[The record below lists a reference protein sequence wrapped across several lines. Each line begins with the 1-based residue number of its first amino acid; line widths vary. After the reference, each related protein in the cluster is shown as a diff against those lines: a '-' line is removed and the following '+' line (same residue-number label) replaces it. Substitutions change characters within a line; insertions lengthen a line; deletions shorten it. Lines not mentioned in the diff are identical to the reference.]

1 MGPLPLLTTCL
12 LLFPGSNGFTAK
24 LQPPWVPGGGG
35 VGGKRM
41 GQRGERPTEMND
53 ASDPLD
59 DNEDGVPSSEDSVDS
74 SAPLPPSGGT
84 GNSDESFPNSRS
96 TNEAARVFFE
106 DSSVVAPRAIA
117 MKINGD
123 KTRLQPKMTSP
134 NARAPS
140 QSNNQNS
147 KNNAPPTVKSCLK
160 PLLKMTRPSNVPGV
174 ILFHII
180 GVHLALKAGNLAP
193 LTTAAAAS
201 PSYKSVLL
209 STLLRP
215 SMMVVLLTLLLTSA
229 TSMIVNDYYDA
240 RSGVDA
246 AKARSSAARKRLLGE
261 TADVKSS
268 AELSAKP
275 LATGEVPMR
284 VAKRFL
290 SCLYA
295 TLMISVAFVPGS
307 PARLSV
313 ALGAMLT
320 FWYTQHLKPRIWLKN
335 VTCAALIALSPLTSG
350 SAALHLSNP
359 MEGSVFRAMTS
370 LGRLVLVLF
379 SGFMGREIL
388 MDVLD
393 CESDR
398 AAGVRTVPV
407 RHGKRY
413 ATKTALGFTAI
424 MSALAVIVPS
434 AQLWN
439 AISGLEGPLSLM
451 KAWATPA
458 LRRALLAVI
467 ASGWMVWRAARVVFT
482 EGNNLDLIERAVE
495 EGKISVLLLLA
506 SFV

>member
-1 MGPLPLLTTCL
+1 MEPLALLTTCA

-41 GQRGERPTEMND
+41 GQRGEQPTEINS

-59 DNEDGVPSSEDSVDS
+59 DNEDGVPPSEDPIDS
-74 SAPLPPSGGT
+74 SASSSPSGGT
-84 GNSDESFPNSRS
+84 GNSDPFPNSRS

-106 DSSVVAPRAIA
+106 DSPVVAPGAIA

-134 NARAPS
+134 NARAAS

-147 KNNAPPTVKSCLK
+147 KNAPPTVKSCLK

-174 ILFHII
+174 ILFHIL
-180 GVHLALKAGNLAP
+180 GVHLALKSGNVAP
-193 LTTAAAAS
+193 LTSAAVAS
-201 PSYKSVLL
+201 PSYKSVFL

-229 TSMIVNDYYDA
+229 TSMVVNDYYDA

-261 TADVKSS
+261 MADVKSS

-290 SCLYA
+290 SYLYA

-307 PARLSV
+307 SARLSV

-350 SAALHLSNP
+350 SAALHLTNP
-359 MEGSVFRAMTS
+359 LNGSIVRAMTS
-370 LGRLVLVLF
+370 LGRLILVLF

-407 RHGKRY
+407 RHGRRY
-413 ATKTALGFTAI
+413 ATRTALGFTAS
-424 MSALAVIVPS
+424 MSALAVIAPAV
-434 AQLWN
+434 QLWN
-439 AISGLEGPLSLM
+439 ALGGLEGPLSIA

-458 LRRALLAVI
+458 LRRSLLAVS
-467 ASGWMVWRAARVVFT
+467 ASGWMVWRVARVVST
-482 EGNNLDLIERAVE
+482 EGNDLDLIERAVE
-495 EGKISVLLLLA
+495 EGKMSVLLLLA